1 MKKLVFLVVVAV
13 LSFPAALLA
22 QAGGTMA
29 APQSQAGKMEKGEPH
44 PEIRQAMQ
52 HLRQAKEILQKKAD
66 RDFEGHRKQAVESI
80 EQAEEHLRQ
89 ALAADKKQ

>member
-1 MKKLVFLVVVAV
+1 MKRLALLVLLAV

-29 APQSQAGKMEKGEPH
+29 APPAQAGKMEKGEAH
-44 PEIRQAMQ
+44 PEIHAALQ
-52 HLRQAKEILQKKAD
+52 HLRQAKEILQRKAA

-89 ALAADKKQ
+89 ALEADKKQ